1 MENDTD
7 RDKLDGRNQ
16 YGLEDLP
23 PAPYL
28 QYLGR
33 YDETGLSGDLS
44 QARDMGRRLRC
55 AGRDIGSCFHYQGA
69 ASDSFGGRTGKG
81 DSE

>member
-1 MENDTD
+1 MIRTG
-7 RDKLDGRNQ
+7 DKLDGRNQ
-16 YGLEDLP
+16 CGLEDLP

-44 QARDMGRRLRC
+44 QARDMGRTMLCQERYRFLLPLP
-55 AGRDIGSCFHYQGA
+55 GSSFQTA
-69 ASDSFGGRTGKG
+69 FGGRTGKG